1 MSDTTYT
8 AIIYTLTLVVIFAV
22 GILYGWLITRQ

>member
-8 AIIYTLTLVVIFAV
+8 AIVYTLTILAIFAV
-22 GILYGWLITRQ
+22 GILYGWLITR